1 MALVLY
7 GKNEPGYT
15 ELDYDALT
23 NEQAVA
29 IGDLIHRI
37 ALDFSDIREV
47 AVFSTRVTKALSWIE
62 PKLVTVMDLKCKPRE
77 SWKTHAFMDKH
88 IYEEIRETMR
98 PFLGNQRLPAW
109 ELLP

>member
-1 MALVLY
+1 
-7 GKNEPGYT
+7 
-15 ELDYDALT
+15 
-23 NEQAVA
+23 
-29 IGDLIHRI
+29 
-37 ALDFSDIREV
+37 
-47 AVFSTRVTKALSWIE
+47 LSWIE